1 MDPLTLTLTAIA
13 ESAKA
18 VAAVFTYLAEHEK
31 GLTKE
36 QREAT
41 NQVAVDNLQ
50 WWNEQGKEFLG
61 LLKRLPT
68 RPES

>member
-31 GLTKE
+31 GLTPA

-50 WWNEQGKEFLG
+50 WWNAQGQSFIALLG
-61 LLKRLPT
+61 KLKF
-68 RPES
+68 PES